1 MKVITLLLLYITLL
15 CSETYAQVSF
25 DMERKNNKYACEGSA
40 TSQFGDKD
48 LIGRAV
54 LWALDNECQGQEEK
68 YKPEYN
74 LAQKTLKIRGTFCG
88 SNADNHYTFTLQM
101 MAAEGKLFYL
111 IDNIRCVPQKG
122 VFAAMKVIVF
132 DKINFDKKPQD
143 KFYVDEFHS
152 LCKQYID
159 NVMQLIFRTNIQI
172 NYWEEIER
180 GAVIKRMNP
189 NEVRLAKGNPI
200 NISENSQR
208 VVWTYDSGTVVMFE
222 NGKVTGIVN

>member
-1 MKVITLLLLYITLL
+1 MTLL
-15 CSETYAQVSF
+15 CAEVYAQVSF
-25 DMERKNNKYACEGSA
+25 DMKRENNKYACEGSA
-40 TSQFGDKD
+40 TCEFGEKD
-48 LIGRAV
+48 LIGCAV
-54 LWALDNECQGQEEK
+54 LWALDNAYQDQVDK
-68 YKPEYN
+68 VKPEYN
-74 LAQKTLKIRGTFCG
+74 LTKKSLKIRGSFCG
-88 SNADNHYTFTLQM
+88 NNSDNHYTFTLQM